1 MHHTLAIHLRTL
13 NYTTYIFLQC
23 IAFDRECILCF
34 LYCNIVFHRTIVH
47 IAISQYIVIPFT
59 TAECRDDDTTRVVQY
74 QNHIEQNI
82 SLHCKTRFHIRAE
95 FRVDTNSGRGEMD
108 WTLHTLDVDLPIK
121 LKDEDDD
128 DTEAFLLILMKMSL
142 RVFQVMSCSP
152 PRVGDLIARVP
163 QGPLARE
170 P

>member
-1 MHHTLAIHLRTL
+1 
-13 NYTTYIFLQC
+13 
-23 IAFDRECILCF
+23 
-34 LYCNIVFHRTIVH
+34 
-47 IAISQYIVIPFT
+47 
-59 TAECRDDDTTRVVQY
+59 
-74 QNHIEQNI
+74 
-82 SLHCKTRFHIRAE
+82 
-95 FRVDTNSGRGEMD
+95 MD

-142 RVFQVMSCSP
+142 RVFHVMSCSP
-152 PRVGDLIARVP
+152 PRVGDLIAQVP

>member
-1 MHHTLAIHLRTL
+1 
-13 NYTTYIFLQC
+13 
-23 IAFDRECILCF
+23 
-34 LYCNIVFHRTIVH
+34 
-47 IAISQYIVIPFT
+47 
-59 TAECRDDDTTRVVQY
+59 
-74 QNHIEQNI
+74 
-82 SLHCKTRFHIRAE
+82 
-95 FRVDTNSGRGEMD
+95 MD

-152 PRVGDLIARVP
+152 PRVGDLIAQVP

>member
-1 MHHTLAIHLRTL
+1 
-13 NYTTYIFLQC
+13 
-23 IAFDRECILCF
+23 
-34 LYCNIVFHRTIVH
+34 
-47 IAISQYIVIPFT
+47 
-59 TAECRDDDTTRVVQY
+59 
-74 QNHIEQNI
+74 
-82 SLHCKTRFHIRAE
+82 
-95 FRVDTNSGRGEMD
+95 MD

-121 LKDEDDD
+121 LKDEDDE